1 MKIKVKRVEKRRVTK
16 KIQTDFIK
24 LDAFLKLCDAVQTGG
39 HAKMVVQD
47 GAVRVNNEICTQRGR
62 KLRPGDS
69 VEFENV
75 IYLVE

>member
-1 MKIKVKRVEKRRVTK
+1 MKRVEKRRET
-16 KIQTDFIK
+16 IQIKTEFIK

-39 HAKMVVQD
+39 HAKLVVQD

>member
-1 MKIKVKRVEKRRVTK
+1 MKIKVKRVEKRRET
-16 KIQTDFIK
+16 IQIKTEFIK

-39 HAKMVVQD
+39 HAKLVVQD

>member
-1 MKIKVKRVEKRRVTK
+1 MKIKVKRVEKRRET
-16 KIQTDFIK
+16 IQIKTEFIK

-39 HAKMVVQD
+39 HAKLVVQD
-47 GAVRVNNEICTQRGR
+47 GAVRVNNEVCTKRGR

>member
-16 KIQTDFIK
+16 KIQTDYIK

-39 HAKMVVQD
+39 YAKLVVQD